1 MSNTLEVS
9 QDFLLDFD
17 SLPIVGREQ
26 EIEQLQSALHSTCK
40 EQRSGIALV
49 DGASGTGKSHLV
61 RTALQNQP
69 NSHWCSGK
77 FEQHRRSDPYSAI
90 VDAFSELCDQFMEN
104 EPIQQDLKHNGMT
117 VLPDM
122 IPGLAK
128 LMKWSGFD
136 RSSSSLGQ
144 NHEWN
149 STRIKK
155 ELKQF
160 LQVVCYPSKPC
171 IVFIDDLQW
180 ADSPSLE
187 LLQYIVSGDPIQGLF
202 LCGAFRNDEIDH
214 TCTLITEL
222 QQMNNVVHIHL
233 QNLKLEQINMLI
245 AVLLNRTEPT
255 ETMELSEIVTKRT
268 EGNAFYVIQFLRSLQ
283 DEGYLQFSPMTLRFE
298 WCLDQIQSETSVSN
312 NLISLMQKKMERLPT
327 NTREILKVAACL
339 GSRFDLQIVEEAFD
353 NCSEIQ
359 AQIQVAV
366 DEGLVDKRRR
376 SSRFKFAHDQ
386 IRKYIK
392 PSDSFDF
399 ARHE

>member
-1 MSNTLEVS
+1 MSSAVES
-9 QDFLLDFD
+9 FQDFLDFD
-17 SLPIVGREQ
+17 SLPIVGREV
-26 EIEQLQSALHSTCK
+26 EIEQLQSALDKTRQ
-40 EQRSGIALV
+40 EQQRSGIALV
-49 DGASGTGKSHLV
+49 DGASGTGKSHLI
-61 RTALQNQP
+61 RTALQCQP
-69 NSHWCSGK
+69 NTYWCSGK

-90 VDAFSELCDQFMEN
+90 VDAFSELCDSFMDHES
-104 EPIQQDLKHNGMT
+104 IQRELNQYGMT

-122 IPGLAK
+122 IPGVAK

-136 RSSSSLGQ
+136 RSMSSLGQ

-149 STRIKK
+149 STRIKT

-160 LQVVCYPSKPC
+160 LQLVCHPSKPC

-180 ADSPSLE
+180 ADTPSLE

-202 LCGAFRNDEIDH
+202 LCGAFRNNEIDP
-214 TCTLITEL
+214 TSTPLMEL
-222 QQMNNVVHIHL
+222 QEMTNVVHIHL
-233 QNLKLEQINMLI
+233 NNLHLEQINTLI
-245 AVLLNRTEPT
+245 AFLLDRNDPV

-268 EGNAFYVIQFLRSLQ
+268 EGNAFYVIQFLRNIQ
-283 DEGYLQFSPMTLRFE
+283 DEGYLHFSPLTLRFE

-312 NLISLMQKKMERLPT
+312 NVISLMQKKMERLPT

-386 IRKYIK
+386 IRK
-392 PSDSFDF
+392 
-399 ARHE
+399 